1 MKKFG
6 ILLAVF
12 LCLGW
17 ILPVT
22 ATASTPSGL
31 LAQQALAGNGDYE
44 GTAKAVVLYEMNTD
58 TLVYAYQPDLR
69 ISPTGIVKVLTA
81 LIALE
86 EGNLDDVVTVRRST
100 LDSVSPGAVSAGL
113 KAGEEISL
121 RDLLYCIMVSSAND
135 ACAVVAEHIA
145 GSQQAF
151 VEKMNARAAT
161 LGCANTHF
169 TNVHGLS
176 DANQYSTARDLAL
189 ITVEALGNLRF
200 TQLFGVTEYTVP
212 ATNKSAARTLHTTNF
227 MMNPDSPYFDARV
240 TGGKP
245 AAVTTQDR
253 SLVCVAEQ
261 EGSRYLCVVMSAQ
274 AKVSGGA
281 VTSYTNFK
289 EGSKLLNLGFE
300 GFAVQQVLGAGQN
313 FGLYPVEGGENH
325 VVVTPEADVFALLP
339 VKFDS
344 SKLQLEPQMDSAAL
358 TAPVQAGQAVGTLQ
372 VRYNGVPIGSVR
384 LLAGHDVAL
393 AGSVIQTADRNPGK
407 SGISPV
413 AIIGILALAA
423 LAGVALWRRSAGKK
437 RETDGTRRQRK

>member
-169 TNVHGLS
+169 TNVHGL
-176 DANQYSTARDLAL
+176 
-189 ITVEALGNLRF
+189 
-200 TQLFGVTEYTVP
+200 
-212 ATNKSAARTLHTTNF
+212 
-227 MMNPDSPYFDARV
+227 
-240 TGGKP
+240 
-245 AAVTTQDR
+245 
-253 SLVCVAEQ
+253 
-261 EGSRYLCVVMSAQ
+261 
-274 AKVSGGA
+274 
-281 VTSYTNFK
+281 
-289 EGSKLLNLGFE
+289 
-300 GFAVQQVLGAGQN
+300 
-313 FGLYPVEGGENH
+313 
-325 VVVTPEADVFALLP
+325 
-339 VKFDS
+339 
-344 SKLQLEPQMDSAAL
+344 
-358 TAPVQAGQAVGTLQ
+358 
-372 VRYNGVPIGSVR
+372 
-384 LLAGHDVAL
+384 
-393 AGSVIQTADRNPGK
+393 
-407 SGISPV
+407 
-413 AIIGILALAA
+413 
-423 LAGVALWRRSAGKK
+423 
-437 RETDGTRRQRK
+437 